1 MDRLRGWLAVSCV
14 LAAAPA
20 WGVCDNVS
28 SAIYRY
34 SYGATVCSTL
44 EEIEALMPSHVRSV
58 YPGVNVVSLANDAS
72 AYVDTAYRPN
82 GASDPNSGALV
93 SPPASST
100 TSFRVFAKGQP
111 GTLHP
116 SCTAIA
122 PSCTSAGCGNA
133 EDLRKLV
140 QCQFDASW
148 QPAGSLYCWQR
159 TAEAS
164 IVGGGFTR
172 PPNVTGAGTQT
183 ATVFY
188 GPSSATSFDS
198 GVTIAI
204 AAQTC
209 PTVTFSEEA
218 KAATAPVPRT
228 FNWGVANS
236 SGVTCAEGSTVGNGG
251 GCAATYIKYS
261 VDAPAFTQAP
271 QECGSGNPCF
281 PGNGNKQVYEDGLRY
296 GEIALDFTYNSL
308 RQVAPLANIDRNWS
322 HSYAKR
328 IHTQWMIYGHYSSEP
343 GPEGG
348 SNGPT
353 PVGNIPG
360 MIVQDERTQL
370 ESFLPTTPVGTFRST
385 ATIGKYLRYVTGA
398 TAPQQSWE
406 LDYPDGRR
414 ETYDR
419 TGRLVSMIDPEDPRR
434 TLTLSYGSTP
444 STGTLYADPAVAD
457 PMFWRVVRVTDG
469 SGRYVTFEY
478 ENPPMWRVKRV
489 RADDGTELL
498 DLGYDAAGR
507 LVTLTRF
514 GKLRSFL
521 YNEPANIGVS
531 GVTGYWLTG
540 VLDED
545 GRRYATYTYDGYGRV
560 TGSWHGTDAGKVTV
574 QYPGDYQSI
583 VTDPSGS
590 QTTYNYA
597 QNQPYRRIAGVS
609 EADGGISLEFN
620 AAHRISARVDKRGMR
635 TEYEYSADGSLETAR
650 VEARNTPQ
658 QRRIETDWD
667 PITRL
672 RTAERIKAMP
682 PAGPVTL
689 LKDRRY
695 RYVSGTRRLAGI
707 DEYDPA
713 TGAQRSI
720 NYTYC
725 SAADVA
731 AGATT
736 NCAIEGQLK
745 NVDGP
750 RTDVADVTAHAY
762 RITDA
767 QSGCGTAAGPCWRKG
782 DLWKTTN
789 ALGHVE
795 EVVAYD
801 LAGRVRRSKDANGV
815 MTDYTYNLRGWLN
828 ERAVRANA
836 SGVAD
841 PAFDAV
847 TTYVYDDSGNL
858 ARFYPPGGQGAYVDY
873 TYDAAHRVTAVG
885 DAFGNH
891 VSFEL
896 DKAGNRLDEKVY
908 DTGNV
913 LRRSLAR
920 EYNALNRLV
929 RINNAGALPVLAFTE
944 TSGDMQQGYDANG
957 NARRSSDGRGVVTDR
972 QYDPLDRLVQV
983 LQDYK
988 ESGDRVTATSNTK
1001 VQFGYDAAD
1010 RLVRVTDG
1018 DQVVTDYGYDGFNFL
1033 RSVASPDGGTRT
1045 HIYDPAG
1052 NRVQETDAR
1061 GVVAERVYD
1070 ALGRLVDEHFP
1081 LSMQGLGSVLQYDE
1095 PDSVTQCNG
1104 SFPLGR
1110 LTRAMDAEGITTYCY
1125 DRRGNIVKKTVDTLW
1140 GAVSTGYEYTRG
1152 DQLKVITYPDGS
1164 IVRYT
1169 RDQMRRIIQVSYQ
1182 YGTLTVPQ
1190 VLVSNVSYYP
1200 FGPVQTLTFGNGRTL
1215 TRSYDADYH
1224 IDSVASSQANGLTLD
1239 LQTDAIGNVIAAA
1252 TALGAA
1258 PLRRYSYDNLGRL
1271 TNVKTDGGTLLETY
1285 AYTRGGDRTSKTL
1298 GGVAE
1303 SYVYTAGSHRLNK
1316 VAGVDRGYDANGATA
1331 TGIAPTA
1338 LQYDDYG
1345 RLSRM
1350 PPLVGVVGPT
1360 DYVYNAYYQ
1369 RVRKSNAS
1377 LRTDAWYDESG
1388 LRLADID
1395 YSRYCSDMRKSGAGT
1410 DDWPVEIC
1418 PGGGLLV
1425 TELLRR
1431 MNYIYL
1437 DGMPIAVAETPAAGA
1452 TSVYYVETDH
1462 LGTPRQLIEPATN
1475 AIKWQWDFFGS
1486 AFGEHAAVV
1495 PSGGVRLDM
1504 RYPGQFYDVESGLHD
1519 NGFRTYEP
1527 RTGRYVESDPIGLL
1541 GGYNTYAYVK
1551 SNPLSL
1557 YDLLGLDTI
1566 LIIATENP
1574 KPERWVKPTEY
1585 QIDKA
1590 KRECSQCDVVSADIN
1605 RVSQLQDLLH
1615 SYNDISKLVILGH
1628 SANWAL
1634 FVGAESVPDTNLALA
1649 AFGPNDVGVGTID
1662 WGGLLPDATID
1673 LVGCNNGKGK
1683 GSIAEAIARLSGRV
1697 VTGTNEKLNFDEST
1711 GEPYF
1716 RWWNPG
1722 GKFIRFVPPPPAK
1735 P

>member
-1 MDRLRGWLAVSCV
+1 MDRLRGWLAVACA
-14 LAAAPA
+14 LTAGPA
-20 WGVCDNVS
+20 WSVCDNVS
-28 SAIYRY
+28 SAVYRY

-44 EEIEALMPSHVRSV
+44 EEIEALMPDNARSV
-58 YPGVNVVSLANDAS
+58 YPGVNVNYLANNA
-72 AYVDTAYRPN
+72 AAVVDTAYRPN

-93 SPPASST
+93 SPPAST
-100 TSFRVFAKGQP
+100 TASFRVFAKGQP

-148 QPAGSLYCWQR
+148 GVTGGTYCWQR

-164 IVGGGFTR
+164 IVGAGFTR
-172 PPNVTGAGTQT
+172 PPSVTGSGSQT
-183 ATVFY
+183 ANVFY

-198 GVTIAI
+198 GMTISI

-218 KAATAPVPRT
+218 KAAPAPVPRT
-228 FNWGVANS
+228 FNWGVANDS
-236 SGVTCAEGSTVGNGG
+236 SVTCSEGSSVGGGG
-251 GCAATYIKYS
+251 GCAAQYIKYS
-261 VDAPAFTQAP
+261 VEAPAMTQTP
-271 QECGSGNPCF
+271 QQCGAGNPCF

-308 RQVAPLANIDRNWS
+308 RQAAPLANIDRNWS
-322 HSYAKR
+322 HSFAKR
-328 IHTQWMIYGHYSSEP
+328 IHTQWMVYSHYASEP

-348 SNGPT
+348 NGPT

-398 TAPQQSWE
+398 TAAQQSWE

-419 TGRLVSMIDPEDPRR
+419 TGRLVSMIDPEDPRG
-434 TLTLSYGSTP
+434 TLTFSYGSTP
-444 STGTLYADPAVAD
+444 STGTLYQDPAVAD
-457 PMFWRVVRVTDG
+457 PMFWRLVRVTDG

-498 DLGYDAAGR
+498 NLSYDAASR
-507 LVTLTRF
+507 LVNMTRF
-514 GKLRSFL
+514 GKVRSFL

-583 VTDPSGS
+583 VTDPSGG

-597 QNQPYRRIAGVS
+597 QNQPYRRVSGVS
-609 EADGGISLEFN
+609 STDGSISLEFN
-620 AAHRISARVDKRGMR
+620 AAHRIGARVDKRGMR

-650 VEARNTPQ
+650 NEAMNTPQ

-667 PITRL
+667 PLTRL
-672 RTAERIKAMP
+672 RTAERIKATP
-682 PAGPVTL
+682 PGGPVSL
-689 LKDRRY
+689 LKDKRY

-713 TGAQRSI
+713 SGAQRSI

-745 NVDGP
+745 SVDGP
-750 RTDVADVTAHAY
+750 RTDVSDVTAHAY

-782 DLWKTTN
+782 DLWKTAN
-789 ALGHVE
+789 ALGHVD
-795 EVVAYD
+795 EVVSYD
-801 LAGRVRRSKDANGV
+801 LAGRVRRIKDANGV
-815 MTDYTYNLRGWLN
+815 ITDYTYNARGWLN

-836 SGVAD
+836 SGAAD

-858 ARFYPPGGQGAYVDY
+858 TRFYPPGGQGAYVDY

-885 DAFGNH
+885 DAYGNH
-891 VSFEL
+891 VSFVL
-896 DKAGNRLDEKVY
+896 DKAGNRLDEKTY
-908 DTGNV
+908 DSGNV

-920 EYNALNRLV
+920 EFNALNRLV
-929 RINNAGALPVLAFTE
+929 SINNAGALPVLAFTE
-944 TSGDMQQGYDANG
+944 TAGDMQQGYDANG
-957 NARRSSDGRGVVTDR
+957 NPRRFSDGRGIVTDR

-983 LQDYK
+983 LQDYRPA
-988 ESGDRVTATSNTK
+988 GDRVTVTGNTTLL
-1001 VQFGYDAAD
+1001 FGYDAAD

-1018 DQVVTDYGYDGFNFL
+1018 DQIVTDYGYDGFGFL

-1045 HIYDPAG
+1045 HVYDPAG
-1052 NRVQETDAR
+1052 NRIQETDAR

-1081 LSMQGLGSVLQYDE
+1081 LSMAGLGSVLQYDE

-1110 LTRAMDAEGITTYCY
+1110 LTRAMDVEGITTYCY

-1140 GAVSTGYEYTRG
+1140 GAVSIGYEYTRG
-1152 DQLKVITYPDGS
+1152 DQLKAITYPDGS

-1215 TRSYDADYH
+1215 TKSYDADYH
-1224 IDSVASSQANGLTLD
+1224 IDSVTSSQANGLALD
-1239 LQTDAIGNVIAAA
+1239 LQTDVVGNVTAAA
-1252 TALGAA
+1252 AAPGAV

-1271 TNVKTDGGTLLETY
+1271 TNTRTDAGTPLETY
-1285 AYTRGGDRTSKTL
+1285 AYTRGGDRTSKNIGST
-1298 GGVAE
+1298 VE
-1303 SYVYTAGSHRLNK
+1303 SYLYTAGSHRLSK
-1316 VAGVDRGYDANGATA
+1316 VASVERSYDANGATT
-1331 TGIAPTA
+1331 TGIASTA

-1350 PPLVGVVGPT
+1350 PTSPGVISPT
-1360 DYVYNAYYQ
+1360 DYVYNAHYQ
-1369 RVRKSNAS
+1369 RVRKFNAS
-1377 LRTDAWYDESG
+1377 LRTDAWYGETG

-1395 YSRYCSDMRKSGAGT
+1395 YSRSCSDMRKSGAAV

-1437 DGMPIAVAETPAAGA
+1437 DGVPIAVAETPAAGA

-1462 LGTPRQLIEPATN
+1462 LGTPRQLIEPTTN
-1475 AIKWQWDFFGS
+1475 AVKWQWDFFGT
-1486 AFGEHAAVV
+1486 AFGEHPAVV
-1495 PSGGVRLDM
+1495 PPGGVRLDM
-1504 RYPGQFYDVESGLHD
+1504 RYPGQFYDVESGLHY

-1541 GGYNTYAYVK
+1541 GGYNTYAYVT

-1557 YDLLGLDTI
+1557 VDPFGLQTVLI
-1566 LIIATENP
+1566 LRTEDVNP
-1574 KPERWVKPTEY
+1574 QAWVKASEFEAS
-1585 QIDKA
+1585 KA
-1590 KRECSQCDVVSADIN
+1590 KEKCPQCNVVTKDVN
-1605 RVSQLQDLLH
+1605 RVEQL
-1615 SYNDISKLVILGH
+1615 NDEIRSNSDIISVIIIGH
-1628 SANWAL
+1628 SGPAAIY
-1634 FVGAESVPDTNLALA
+1634 FGTSASPDTNLAVSVDREADTPYDSVAWDKLR
-1649 AFGPNDVGVGTID
+1649 
-1662 WGGLLPDATID
+1662 PDATIK
-1673 LVGCNNGKGK
+1673 LLGCRNALENN
-1683 GSIAEAIARLSGRV
+1683 SIAEAIARASQREV
-1697 VTGTNEKLNFDEST
+1697 IGTTRPLNFDEQT

-1716 RWWNPG
+1716 NWYWRMNGAEFRNFPA
-1722 GKFIRFVPPPPAK
+1722 VPK